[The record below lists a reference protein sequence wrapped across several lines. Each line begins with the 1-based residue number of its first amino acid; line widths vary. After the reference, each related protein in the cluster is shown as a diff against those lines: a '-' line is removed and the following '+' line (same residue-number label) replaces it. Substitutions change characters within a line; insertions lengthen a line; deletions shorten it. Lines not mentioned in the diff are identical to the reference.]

1 MRIAWEFNPVA
12 LQSTDVIRV
21 AEFGSKFLENRLVAL
36 LALAPNFTLVIT
48 HQVNDYA
55 IIV

>member
-21 AEFGSKFLENRLVAL
+21 AEFGSKFLENHLVAL
-36 LALAPNFTLVIT
+36 LALAPNFTLAIT